1 MNTALSCTVNM
12 LFCKEPLPFT
22 RLHSRVYRTI
32 KNIMGISVFYV
43 SLNFEKNAVH
53 FTPQSVGLLSDSKAR
68 VSFWHYFCLPAVL
81 ATAQK
86 TTIFKQ
92 ITSAMSEKW
101 SFHRSTTPNPTDR
114 KSVV

>member
-12 LFCKEPLPFT
+12 RFCKEPLPFT

-68 VSFWHYFCLPAVL
+68 VSFWHYFCL
-81 ATAQK
+81 TCC
-86 TTIFKQ
+86 IGN
-92 ITSAMSEKW
+92 SAENYH
-101 SFHRSTTPNPTDR
+101 F
-114 KSVV
+114 